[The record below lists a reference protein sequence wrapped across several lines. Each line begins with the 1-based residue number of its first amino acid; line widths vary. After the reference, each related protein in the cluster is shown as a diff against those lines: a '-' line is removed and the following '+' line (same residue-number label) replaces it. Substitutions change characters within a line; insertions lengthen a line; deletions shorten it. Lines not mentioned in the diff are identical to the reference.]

1 MMLSVALVSVQP
13 TEAVHTP
20 AGLHQP
26 KKNNMRDDS
35 PLGKGRIQLGT
46 EDEVL

>member
-1 MMLSVALVSVQP
+1 MESFMMLSVALVSVQP

-26 KKNNMRDDS
+26 KK
-35 PLGKGRIQLGT
+35 K
-46 EDEVL
+46 